1 MTPKTEDQL
10 EDDAVVLMKLGSD
23 SQGSKLRA
31 RMMCASLY
39 SDMESFKVMP
49 SIISRI
55 PVDIFL
61 FVNIFTQRHLV
72 PN

>member
-23 SQGSKLRA
+23 SEGSKLRA

-39 SDMESFKVMP
+39 SDMESFKV
-49 SIISRI
+49 S
-55 PVDIFL
+55 L
-61 FVNIFTQRHLV
+61 QYFVFF
-72 PN
+72 

>member
-39 SDMESFKVMP
+39 SDMESFKVLYLTASNLLLNL
-49 SIISRI
+49 SI
-55 PVDIFL
+55 FHNL
-61 FVNIFTQRHLV
+61 L
-72 PN
+72 

>member
-23 SQGSKLRA
+23 SHGSKLRA

-39 SDMESFKVMP
+39 SDMESFKVP
-49 SIISRI
+49 I
-55 PVDIFL
+55 
-61 FVNIFTQRHLV
+61 
-72 PN
+72 